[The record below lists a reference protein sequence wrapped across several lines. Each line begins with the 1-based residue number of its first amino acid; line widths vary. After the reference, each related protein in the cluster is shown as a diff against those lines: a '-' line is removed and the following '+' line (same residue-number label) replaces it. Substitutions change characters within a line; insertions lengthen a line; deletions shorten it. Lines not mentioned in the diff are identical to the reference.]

1 MGLFDEQLN
10 ARQENDREAIK
21 RSLGRLGA
29 AVTGRVQSSVSYHL
43 AENAVQEIFDW
54 FEVKPLEPP
63 SFMTGFDDRLN
74 FMLNPTGILRRTV
87 KLTGRWW
94 KDAAGPMLAF
104 TAEGEAVALFPRRFG
119 GYGKGRQQ
127 NGGKSHRRGHMLLPS
142 VSSAVVDIER
152 FRHFLPKVSRRMEHC
167 ALCGDGSA
175 CQPVGH
181 GYTIGDK
188 ADLRDGDSIRE
199 HRQLSACSGAGRGN
213 PPFRHADQPYQVIG
227 DGADFREAAPVR

>member
-74 FMLNPTGILRRTV
+74 FMLNPTGILRRRSHAGVYRRGGSRGTV
-87 KLTGRWW
+87 SPPLWRLRLERPQNRT
-94 KDAAGPMLAF
+94 D
-104 TAEGEAVALFPRRFG
+104 
-119 GYGKGRQQ
+119 GKGRQQ

>member
-1 MGLFDEQLN
+1 MNITKQ
-10 ARQENDREAIK
+10 REGSAP
-21 RSLGRLGA
+21 
-29 AVTGRVQSSVSYHL
+29 VSYTHL
-43 AENAVQEIFDW
+43 DVY
-54 FEVKPLEPP
+54 K
-63 SFMTGFDDRLN
+63 
-74 FMLNPTGILRRTV
+74 
-87 KLTGRWW
+87 
-94 KDAAGPMLAF
+94 
-104 TAEGEAVALFPRRFG
+104 
-119 GYGKGRQQ
+119 RQ
-127 NGGKSHRRGHMLLPS
+127 GHMLLPS